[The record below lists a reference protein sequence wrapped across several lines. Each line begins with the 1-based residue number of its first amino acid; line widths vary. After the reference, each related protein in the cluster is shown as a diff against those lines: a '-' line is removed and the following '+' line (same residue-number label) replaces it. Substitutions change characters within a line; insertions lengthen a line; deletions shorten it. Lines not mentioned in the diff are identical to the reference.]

1 MEIKPEHK
9 PLLVAL
15 GLKEED
21 FARFDG
27 KQVRYEY
34 DEEMGVRIY
43 DPFYRT
49 SYSEYIGIDG
59 WSAWSIEH
67 DTFMSDI
74 IKGAR
79 EKAFGKDH
87 TASPPNQ
94 DEITEALKC
103 KFGAQVKPEGQ

>member
-9 PLLVAL
+9 PLLIAL

-49 SYSEYIGIDG
+49 SYNEYIGIDG
-59 WSAWSIEH
+59 WSAWSEEQ
-67 DTFMSDI
+67 DTFMTDI
-74 IKGAR
+74 LKSAR
-79 EKAFGKDH
+79 EKALAKEKS
-87 TASPPNQ
+87 ASGTTQ
-94 DEITEALKC
+94 EEITHVMKA
-103 KFGAQVKPEGQ
+103 KFGGKIKPEAE

>member
-9 PLLVAL
+9 PLLIAL

-49 SYSEYIGIDG
+49 SYNEYIGIDG
-59 WSAWSIEH
+59 WSAWSQEQ
-67 DTFMSDI
+67 DTFMTDI
-74 IKGAR
+74 LKGAR
-79 EKAFGKDH
+79 EKAFGTEKS
-87 TASPPNQ
+87 ASRPTQ
-94 DEITEALKC
+94 DEIADALKG
-103 KFGAQVKPEGQ
+103 KFGGQVKPEAQ

>member
-1 MEIKPEHK
+1 MDIKPEHK
-9 PLLVAL
+9 PLLIAL

-49 SYSEYIGIDG
+49 SYNEYIGIDG
-59 WSAWSIEH
+59 WSAWSQEQ
-67 DTFMSDI
+67 DTFMTDI
-74 IKGAR
+74 LKGVR
-79 EKAFGKDH
+79 EKTQAKGKS
-87 TASPPNQ
+87 ASSTTEN
-94 DEITEALKC
+94 EITHAMKA
-103 KFGAQVKPEGQ
+103 KFGGEVKPEAQ

>member
-49 SYSEYIGIDG
+49 SYNEYIGIDG

-67 DTFMSDI
+67 DTFMSAI
-74 IKGAR
+74 LKGAR
-79 EKAFGKDH
+79 EKAFGKEK
-87 TASPPNQ
+87 TPSPPNQ
-94 DEITEALKC
+94 DEITEALKA
-103 KFGAQVKPEGQ
+103 KFGGEIKPEGQ

>member
-9 PLLVAL
+9 PLLIAL

-21 FARFDG
+21 FVRFDD

-49 SYSEYIGIDG
+49 SYNEYIGIDG
-59 WSAWSIEH
+59 WSAWSKER
-67 DTFMSDI
+67 DTFMTAI
-74 IKGAR
+74 LKGAR
-79 EKAFGKDH
+79 EKALAKEKS
-87 TASPPNQ
+87 ASGTTQ
-94 DEITEALKC
+94 DEITHLMKA
-103 KFGAQVKPEGQ
+103 KFGGQVKSEAE

>member
-9 PLLVAL
+9 PLLIAL

-49 SYSEYIGIDG
+49 SYNEYIGIDG
-59 WSAWSIEH
+59 WSAWSKEG
-67 DTFMSDI
+67 DTFMTDI
-74 IKGAR
+74 LKGAR
-79 EKAFGKDH
+79 EKAFGIQKS
-87 TASPPNQ
+87 ASRPTQ
-94 DEITEALKC
+94 EEITEALKG
-103 KFGAQVKPEGQ
+103 KFGERVKPERQ

>member
-49 SYSEYIGIDG
+49 SYNEYIGIDG

-94 DEITEALKC
+94 DEITEALKG
-103 KFGAQVKPEGQ
+103 KFGEKVKPEGQ

>member
-1 MEIKPEHK
+1 LEIKPEHK

-27 KQVRYEY
+27 IQVRYEY

-59 WSAWSIEH
+59 WSAWSTEH

-79 EKAFGKDH
+79 EKAFGK
-87 TASPPNQ
+87 TPSPPDQ
-94 DEITEALKC
+94 DEITETLKG
-103 KFGAQVKPEGQ
+103 KFGGQVKPEGQ

>member
-9 PLLVAL
+9 PLLIAL

-34 DEEMGVRIY
+34 DEELGVRIY

-49 SYSEYIGIDG
+49 SYNEYIAIDG
-59 WSAWSIEH
+59 WSAWSKEQ
-67 DTFMSDI
+67 DTFMTDI
-74 IKGAR
+74 LKGTR
-79 EKAFGKDH
+79 EKAFAKEKS
-87 TASPPNQ
+87 ASRSTSE
-94 DEITEALKC
+94 EITDALKG
-103 KFGAQVKPEGQ
+103 KFGEQVKHEE